1 MRFKQGDRV
10 TNIFTK
16 EVGVIVNVEKDGTC
30 VVRYDGFCND
40 TQKSVWL
47 RLHNKRQ

>member
-1 MRFKQGDRV
+1 MQFKQGDRV

-16 EVGVIVNVEKDGTC
+16 EVGVVVSVKKNGTY

-40 TQKSVWL
+40 PQKSVWL
-47 RLHNKRQ
+47 RLCDKRP